1 MSGIEV
7 GGGLNQLAAAFS
19 EFEGASSGLLGEDDL
34 QEAAAEPAP
43 AYAAPAPT
51 APQADMIQQLKD
63 LAALHEQGVLTD
75 EEFQAQK
82 ARVLGG

>member
-1 MSGIEV
+1 MKP
-7 GGGLNQLAAAFS
+7 
-19 EFEGASSGLLGEDDL
+19 
-34 QEAAAEPAP
+34 PAP
-43 AYAAPAPT
+43 APE
-51 APQADMIQQLKD
+51 ADMIQQLKD

>member
-1 MSGIEV
+1 VSGIEV
-7 GGGLNQLAAAFS
+7 GGALNQLAAAFA

-34 QEAAAEPAP
+34 QEAAAALEP
-43 AYAAPAPT
+43 AYAAPAPA

>member
-1 MSGIEV
+1 MRS
-7 GGGLNQLAAAFS
+7 LP
-19 EFEGASSGLLGEDDL
+19 
-34 QEAAAEPAP
+34 PA
-43 AYAAPAPT
+43 